1 MKSMT
6 KSSTSCTLRFH
17 EYLVKLCA
25 QLTVGAWYK
34 KCKVFFFLTLVVL
47 VHLENLSQMFPLKK
61 NPEPQRYELQAGEL
75 VYTEKTEY
83 EELSLHECWTL
94 NVVHNASSH

>member
-1 MKSMT
+1 M
-6 KSSTSCTLRFH
+6 
-17 EYLVKLCA
+17 
-25 QLTVGAWYK
+25 
-34 KCKVFFFLTLVVL
+34 
-47 VHLENLSQMFPLKK
+47 HLENLSQMLPLKK